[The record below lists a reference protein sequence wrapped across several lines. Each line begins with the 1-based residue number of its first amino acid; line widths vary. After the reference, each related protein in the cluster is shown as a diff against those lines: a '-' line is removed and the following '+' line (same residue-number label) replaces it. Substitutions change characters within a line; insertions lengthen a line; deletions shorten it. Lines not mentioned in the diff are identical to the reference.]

1 MFKLVSSNFENSLS
15 VYFNF
20 KFENLLMTTSVT
32 QRAISVSFIR
42 KLLRVGEDS
51 IFQNDL
57 NLMLPTGIRELFLCS
72 NFLKHRHLNF
82 FFQCYLGVVQ
92 DTPVLVLVA
101 LVISTL
107 PRAEKAHRKFPGSWG
122 RFSITSCKV
131 LKLGEKF

>member
-32 QRAISVSFIR
+32 QQAISVSFIR

-72 NFLKHRHLNF
+72 IF
-82 FFQCYLGVVQ
+82 
-92 DTPVLVLVA
+92 
-101 LVISTL
+101 
-107 PRAEKAHRKFPGSWG
+107 
-122 RFSITSCKV
+122 
-131 LKLGEKF
+131 